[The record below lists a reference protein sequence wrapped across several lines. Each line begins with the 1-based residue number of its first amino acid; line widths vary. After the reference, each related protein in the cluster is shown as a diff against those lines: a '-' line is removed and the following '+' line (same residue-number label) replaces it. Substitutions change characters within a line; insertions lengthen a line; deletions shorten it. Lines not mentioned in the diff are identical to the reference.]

1 METTLSKRANLTNHF
16 MVAPFSIHLRY
27 VSVCLPD
34 RLALIAKAIRLR
46 RAWIYEKIG
55 STKKVT

>member
-1 METTLSKRANLTNHF
+1 

-27 VSVCLPD
+27 V
-34 RLALIAKAIRLR
+34 LALIAKAIRLR